1 MDRSHLIQAPRE
13 LRTLRLAL
21 HAPKPEFAA
30 PFVDSLNTSLPGL
43 GYIGWGQ
50 KAQTLAWADRFMAD
64 GLRWVDE
71 GDCLIFYAFETV
83 SGTYVG
89 RVDLHSWDFDA
100 PRCEVGYV
108 GDVRSAGRGL
118 MREAVWACIQL
129 AFDLGAARVQAM
141 SEASNQ
147 HALHFAASTL
157 GLKREGVLRFYERD
171 AQGRLGD
178 QVMFAA
184 YNPLALSPDFGA
196 VNAAVPHPTSTASP
210 TCPSTSVPSTP

>member
-1 MDRSHLIQAPRE
+1 MDRRSLVQAPRS
-13 LRTLRLAL
+13 LHTPRLHL
-21 HAPKPEFAA
+21 HAPQPDFAEL
-30 PFVDSLNTSLPGL
+30 FVESLNTSLPGL

-50 KAQTLAWADRFMAD
+50 KAQTLAWAQKFMAD

-71 GDCLIFYAFETV
+71 GDCLIFYAFETDT
-83 SGTYVG
+83 GAYVG

-108 GDVRSAGRGL
+108 GDVRRAGRGL
-118 MREAVWACIQL
+118 MREAVAACIQL
-129 AFDLGAARVQAM
+129 AFDLGAARVQAL

-147 HALHFAASTL
+147 RALHFAQHAL
-157 GLKREGVLRFYERD
+157 GLSREGVLRFYERD

-184 YNPLALSPDFGA
+184 YNPGAPISTQPTALP
-196 VNAAVPHPTSTASP
+196 P
-210 TCPSTSVPSTP
+210 CPSTSTPPTPRP